1 MYKKTKSAN
10 VEEYIKTTPEMQRS
24 KLIQIHNLIK
34 EAVPEREEKISY
46 DMPTFRYRGK
56 VLLHFAAQKHHIG
69 LYAFPES
76 NIEFLERLKPY
87 KTGKG
92 SIQFPNIEELPLA
105 LISDIIQFRIETIDR
120 M

>member
-1 MYKKTKSAN
+1 MYKKTNAAN

-46 DMPTFRYRGK
+46 DMPTFKYRGK

-87 KTGKG
+87 KTGRG

>member
-1 MYKKTKSAN
+1 
-10 VEEYIKTTPEMQRS
+10 
-24 KLIQIHNLIK
+24 
-34 EAVPEREEKISY
+34 
-46 DMPTFRYRGK
+46 MPTFRYRGK

-69 LYAFPES
+69 FYAFPES

>member
-1 MYKKTKSAN
+1 MYKKTNAAN